1 MLALTFQIGPESVGL
16 DIRRVREV
24 IPRVRL
30 RTTIGAPHWYPGV
43 FVYRGYVIPVVDLHQ
58 LTGHG
63 ECPLLLSSRIVLITV
78 QTESHANLLLG
89 LLAAQVADLREI
101 TIAEESSPHREH
113 LHSASRVSMGA
124 LVPDS
129 HGGIIRILDPEQL
142 LPRDALAWIT
152 STAGERS

>member
-30 RTTIGAPHWYPGV
+30 RTTIGAPNWYPGV
-43 FVYRGYVIPVVDLHQ
+43 FVYRGRVIPVVDLHQ

-63 ECPLLLSSRIVLITV
+63 DCPMLLSSRIVLVTLR
-78 QTESHANLLLG
+78 TASNPNLLLG

-101 TIAEESSPHREH
+101 PAMDTAHTPAMRAGNIQIGS
-113 LHSASRVSMGA
+113 

-129 HGGIIRILDPEQL
+129 SGGILRILDLDHL
-142 LPRDALAWIT
+142 LPRDALELMS
-152 STAGERS
+152 STAGDRP